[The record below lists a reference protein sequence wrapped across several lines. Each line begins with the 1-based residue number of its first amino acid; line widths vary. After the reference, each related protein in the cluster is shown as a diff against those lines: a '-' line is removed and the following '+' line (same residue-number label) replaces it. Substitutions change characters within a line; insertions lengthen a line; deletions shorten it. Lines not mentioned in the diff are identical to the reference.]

1 MKIYINIYKHICL
14 YTKCSYIFLS
24 FVKLLFD
31 TRKLIIIIRKQ
42 KIIKRIIFAL
52 FLLQKI
58 RFEEIR
64 ENESHIII
72 YNYVSLSLYIII
84 LFSLFF

>member
-1 MKIYINIYKHICL
+1 MNIY
-14 YTKCSYIFLS
+14 TYIQNMSIYLRILF

-42 KIIKRIIFAL
+42 KINKKIIFAL

-58 RFEEIR
+58 KFEEIR
-64 ENESHIII
+64 KNCSYIII
-72 YNYVSLSLYIII
+72 YHYI
-84 LFSLFF
+84 